1 MTSTA
6 VFEADGR
13 TEPKRLTARELD
25 DLVRAHLPLVSQ
37 LVREMLRRL
46 PSHVHRDDLV
56 SAGMAA
62 LATAATSY
70 DPDRGVPFG
79 SFAASRIR
87 GALLDELRS
96 MDWASRS
103 VRSRARRIDTAHQ
116 HLTATLGRTP
126 TREEVA
132 EAAGVATEEL
142 LSVDD
147 DLQRATVLSLH
158 GFPAG
163 TAEDLVPERAPGPE
177 DLLLHRE
184 KVGYL
189 HNAIEALPERLR
201 AVIAGYFLHGRSTME
216 IAKELGVTESR
227 VSQLRTE
234 AVNLLRDGLNTHLNP
249 DLVMT
254 SPKADGCVA
263 RRREDYYRRI
273 ADNGTLVSRLAHTNY
288 HGMPFAHA
296 GRHN

>member
-1 MTSTA
+1 MTA
-6 VFEADGR
+6 VAEKAG
-13 TEPKRLTARELD
+13 TTAPNRLTGRELD
-25 DLVRAHLPLVSQ
+25 DLVRAHLPLVGQ
-37 LVREMLRRL
+37 LVREILRRL
-46 PSHVHRDDLV
+46 PSHVQRDDLV
-56 SAGMAA
+56 SAGLAA
-62 LATAATSY
+62 LATAAVSF
-70 DPDRGVPFG
+70 DPERGVPFG

-96 MDWASRS
+96 LDWASRS
-103 VRSRARRIDTAHQ
+103 VRTRARRIDTAHQ
-116 HLTATLGRTP
+116 HLTATRGRTP

-147 DLQRATVLSLH
+147 DLQRASVLSLH

-163 TAEDLVPERAPGPE
+163 AADDLVPERTLGPE

-201 AVIAGYFLHGRSTME
+201 AVVTGYFLQGRTTME
-216 IAKELGVTESR
+216 IAAELGVTESR
-227 VSQLRTE
+227 ISQLRTE
-234 AVNLLRDGLNTHLNP
+234 ALNLLRDGLNTHLDP
-249 DLVMT
+249 DLAA
-254 SPKADGCVA
+254 SAPKPDGCVA

-273 ADNGTLVSRLAHTNY
+273 ANNGTLTSRLAHTNY

-296 GRHN
+296 GRHK